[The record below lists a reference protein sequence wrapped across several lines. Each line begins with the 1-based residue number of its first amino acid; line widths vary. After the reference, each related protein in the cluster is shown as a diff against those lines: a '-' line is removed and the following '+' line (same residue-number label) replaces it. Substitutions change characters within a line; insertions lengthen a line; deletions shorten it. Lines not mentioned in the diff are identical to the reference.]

1 MRNLLQFLYK
11 DSQDQNLDNESL
23 TDLFEAAEDLE
34 KLEFGSKPLAAA
46 LKELGITG
54 ELESCPNGVRLVYT
68 DEDAYNIDHHKVTAP
83 ESAYPLAVAGWV
95 ATGSADIADVE
106 TEPKYVLHFISINP
120 SEVDDKTDAED
131 LEKIIKQAQELDDA
145 HAADTQPSGGVEH
158 QYTKENRK
166 RKNVDADAEALVEKL
181 LNDIHLK

>member
-1 MRNLLQFLYK
+1 MLL
-11 DSQDQNLDNESL
+11 
-23 TDLFEAAEDLE
+23 
-34 KLEFGSKPLAAA
+34 
-46 LKELGITG
+46 
-54 ELESCPNGVRLVYT
+54 
-68 DEDAYNIDHHKVTAP
+68 
-83 ESAYPLAVAGWV
+83 
-95 ATGSADIADVE
+95 
-106 TEPKYVLHFISINP
+106 
-120 SEVDDKTDAED
+120 D